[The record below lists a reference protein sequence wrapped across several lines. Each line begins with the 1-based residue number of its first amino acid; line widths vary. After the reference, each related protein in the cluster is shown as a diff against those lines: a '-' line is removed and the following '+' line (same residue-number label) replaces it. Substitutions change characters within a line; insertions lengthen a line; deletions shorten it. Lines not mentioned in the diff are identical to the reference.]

1 MKSHLRETVDK
12 ISTHISK
19 MEDALKS
26 RTADY
31 NSLKGQLSQLS
42 RKAQGSLLVRD
53 LGTIVKESDVVESE
67 NLTTLMVVVGKYS
80 QKDWLDAYET
90 LSQFVVPRSSK
101 CVAEEGDYALYTVVV
116 FRRVADDFRTN
127 ARSKGFQVR
136 DYSYDPEARAARA
149 TQEGEIRDGLATKQ
163 SALLAWCR
171 ASYVEAFTSWV
182 HLSAVRVFTESIM
195 RFGLPPQFLA
205 TLIRPQPK
213 CEKKLRTTLS
223 GLFAGKDAHHW
234 QETED
239 TTAASMGVGALS
251 ADDMHPYVSLTLTLA
266 GTS

>member
-1 MKSHLRETVDK
+1 MSTRSGSHAGRPGRREAA
-12 ISTHISK
+12 IWN
-19 MEDALKS
+19 A
-26 RTADY
+26 
-31 NSLKGQLSQLS
+31 
-42 RKAQGSLLVRD
+42 
-53 LGTIVKESDVVESE
+53 
-67 NLTTLMVVVGKYS
+67 
-80 QKDWLDAYET
+80 
-90 LSQFVVPRSSK
+90 SS
-101 CVAEEGDYALYTVVV
+101 TVVTRPAPTI
-116 FRRVADDFRTN
+116 RRAH
-127 ARSKGFQVR
+127 
-136 DYSYDPEARAARA
+136 ARAARA